1 VAKKWYNFFVVTEPA
16 PEAGAGGT
24 TTPAGKGGPA
34 AAAPVKGAPSKD
46 SAPPSAAKPP
56 APKGGAPAPPTR
68 VADLPIQSAPEPVFE
83 APVAD
88 PTAFLDIYDAAR
100 IPAPPHGY
108 TILKV
113 ADMLK
118 SEHLRDLPQDV
129 RRKSIL
135 VALDAAGVPVTEIV
149 EDAVQRDR
157 ALDAYERV
165 LEKTVE
171 ELRTKTAEENRR
183 LEDEVNRQ
191 LAQLKAQIEE
201 NGRLLREEEQN
212 LTSWRGGKLREE
224 ARIAEAVSYFV
235 SENPVTTGAP
245 PARNGGDDVR

>member
-1 VAKKWYNFFVVTEPA
+1 VAKKWYNFFVVTEP
-16 PEAGAGGT
+16 PRESGAGAT
-24 TTPAGKGGPA
+24 TTPAGKNAPAKGTSPKESAARAGGRPPASAGAAPA
-34 AAAPVKGAPSKD
+34 A
-46 SAPPSAAKPP
+46 
-56 APKGGAPAPPTR
+56 PTR
-68 VADLPIQSAPEPVFE
+68 VADLPIQATPQPVFE
-83 APVAD
+83 TPVAD
-88 PTAFLDIYDAAR
+88 PTALLDIYAAAR
-100 IPAPPHGY
+100 IAAPSHGY

-149 EDAVQRDR
+149 EDAVRRDR

-201 NGRLLREEEQN
+201 NGHLLREEETN
-212 LTSWRGGKLREE
+212 LTAWRAGKRQEE
-224 ARIAEAVSYFV
+224 TRIADAVSYFV
-235 SENPVTTGAP
+235 SENPVTTDAS
-245 PARNGGDDVR
+245 PARNGGDDVRQA